1 LPQEAVHDNNSI
13 AHSTDPRFQQ
23 LRSLQT
29 PQGRFRTGHY
39 LVEGIRHVARAVD
52 ERAPIQSIFAAPSVL
67 SNPFGQ
73 KLARR
78 IRQAGTPCF
87 SLAPQLYRDL
97 TLAVDPQ
104 GLGAVLRQQ
113 WIPLSAVR
121 PGTHRLWLAVESIDS
136 PGNLGTIIRTAEA
149 TGVAGIIILGDGAD
163 PHDPAAIRAS
173 MGSLFSQRLVR
184 CEVREFIRWARSTGV
199 ALVASSPAGLLD
211 YKAFECRW
219 PAVLMIGS
227 EKRGLSP
234 QLLEACEFTVRLP
247 MLGRGDSINAAVAAG
262 VLLYELFH
270 QRKAF
275 AGNACRGR

>member
-1 LPQEAVHDNNSI
+1 VHDHNPI
-13 AHSTDPRFQQ
+13 VHPTDPRFQQ

-29 PQGRFRTGHY
+29 PQGRFRTGNY
-39 LVEGIRHVARAVD
+39 LIEGIRHVARAVD
-52 ERAPIQSIFAAPSVL
+52 ERAPIQSIFVAPSAL

-73 KLARR
+73 KLARG
-78 IRQAGTPCF
+78 IRQTGAPCVQ
-87 SLAPQLYRDL
+87 LPPQLYRDL
-97 TLAVDPQ
+97 TLAADPQ
-104 GLGAVLRQQ
+104 GVGAVVRQR
-113 WIPLSAVR
+113 WIPLRDIR

-184 CEVREFIRWARSTGV
+184 CETREFAAWARSSNV

-211 YKAFECRW
+211 YRAFQCRW

-227 EKRGLSP
+227 EKRGLSR
-234 QLLEACEFTVRLP
+234 QLLDACDFTVRLP
-247 MLGRGDSINAAVAAG
+247 MLGHGDSINAAVAAG

-270 QRKAF
+270 QRSALR
-275 AGNACRGR
+275 APPSP